1 MNTPCI
7 SVVMSV
13 YIRENRIDYHESC
26 THLKQSIDSILQ
38 QTFKDFEFIIIND
51 GSSDSVKELLNN
63 FCRSDVRIKL
73 FHQENKGLIASLNF
87 GIEKSQGKYIARMD
101 ADDISLPDRF
111 ELQYRFMENNREVSL
126 LGSAINYIDQEG
138 ATIGN
143 FYYPT
148 TDSELKEKLPLSN
161 YFAHSSVM
169 MRTET
174 VKRLG
179 GYSQAYIHAE
189 DYDLWLRFSET
200 SSIANLPTILLQYR
214 VHTSNISSNNI
225 YQQVLSV
232 IAARTAYRL
241 SAKGI
246 NDKVLPH
253 EEELLNYGVSKDE
266 IAIGIMNSYIYWL
279 KLARKM
285 RNSHLLSTLHLSVS
299 SWLTNY
305 AVPKRFHA
313 KLLKEIS
320 LCYLSEYS
328 FLKGVFFFAK
338 AIYTRYS

>member
-1 MNTPCI
+1 MNTPSI

-13 YIRENRIDYHESC
+13 YIRDNRIDYHESC

-38 QTFKDFEFIIIND
+38 QTFTDFEFIIIND

-73 FHQENKGLIASLNF
+73 FHQENKGLISSLNF

-101 ADDISLPDRF
+101 ADDISLPERF
-111 ELQYRFMENNREVSL
+111 ALQHEFMENNTDVAL
-126 LGSAINYIDQEG
+126 LGSNIHYIDSNG
-138 ATIGN
+138 KIFDT

-148 TDSELKEKLPLSN
+148 SNIDLKEKLPYSN

-200 SSIANLPTILLQYR
+200 SSIANLPNVLLLYR

-241 SAKGI
+241 RAKGI
-246 NDKVLPH
+246 NEKVSPH
-253 EEELLNYGVSKDE
+253 EAELLNQGVNKDE
-266 IAIGIMNSYIYWL
+266 IAMDIMNSYIYWL

-285 RNSHLLSTLHLSVS
+285 KNSHLLSSLYLSVS

-305 AVPKRFHA
+305 TVPKRFHS
-313 KLLKEIS
+313 KLLKEMS
-320 LCYLSEYS
+320 LCYLAEYS
-328 FLKGVFFFAK
+328 FLKGIFFFAK